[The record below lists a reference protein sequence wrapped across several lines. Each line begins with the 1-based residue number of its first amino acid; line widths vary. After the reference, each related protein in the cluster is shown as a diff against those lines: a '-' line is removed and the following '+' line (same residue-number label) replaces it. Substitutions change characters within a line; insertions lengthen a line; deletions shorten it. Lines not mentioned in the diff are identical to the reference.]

1 MRLRKGLIQYKTE
14 RRLIKMKSMLFRS
27 RKQAQAFAKC
37 MNGFIEGPFID
48 DKLKSEYVVFYKG
61 RRR

>member
-1 MRLRKGLIQYKTE
+1 
-14 RRLIKMKSMLFRS
+14 MKSKLFRN
-27 RKQAQAFAKC
+27 RQQAQAFAKD
-37 MNGFIEGPFID
+37 MNGFVEGPFID

>member
-1 MRLRKGLIQYKTE
+1 
-14 RRLIKMKSMLFRS
+14 MKSMLFRN
-27 RKQAQAFAKC
+27 RKQAQAFARH

>member
-1 MRLRKGLIQYKTE
+1 
-14 RRLIKMKSMLFRS
+14 MKSMLFRN
-27 RKQAQAFAKC
+27 RKQAQAFAKR

-48 DKLKSEYVVFYKG
+48 DKLNLEYVVFYKG

>member
-1 MRLRKGLIQYKTE
+1 
-14 RRLIKMKSMLFRS
+14 MLFRS
-27 RKQAQAFAKC
+27 RKQAQAFARR
-37 MNGFIEGPFID
+37 MNGFIEGQFID